1 MSHREDEILRI
12 YNQAILPDLVEK
24 TDTPKRFP
32 SFPLTS
38 AHEVENYSA
47 GLERNL
53 ILLQKEI
60 NDLLLQLRELRSNS
74 AKYNVERANL
84 TNELEALRWQVEYDK
99 QLMHDIRTSRAWGI
113 ARLFHFLYGYLTLNR
128 EIIKESKSYVDDITV
143 AQGSSAS
150 KLTMFVYYM
159 LNGAAKTAK
168 RFGKPATSV
177 TAAASDG
184 GNPMLEQNPY
194 QSCYQDD
201 EPFRQ
206 IPHDV
211 KVITFYLPQFHTF
224 PENDEWWGKGFTE
237 WTNTK
242 KAKPRFPVHYQPR
255 TPHKDIGYY
264 DLSDVENIKKQVA
277 LAKAHG
283 ISAFCLYYYWFDG
296 KKLMEKPL
304 ELIMEHP
311 EIKFNFCLCWANENW
326 TRTWDGQQNSVLIQQ
341 NYSDENDVNFI
352 KDLKRYITD
361 PRYLRCQGKPV
372 ILIYHAKIL
381 PNPNKTFAT
390 WRKWC
395 RQNGVGEIQIWSCR
409 TFIKSKEYKIFDEVD
424 REVEFPPHMVSNLEL
439 FPPSRFHAF
448 KEDGFYYNYQKIIS
462 DLYQKKTFAD
472 ESPYPFY
479 RCAMLGWDNSCRRET
494 GYSVWQY
501 FSLNS
506 YHYWLRNIL
515 EYTRKSFVEKERF
528 IFINAWNEWAE
539 GTYLEPDECFGYASI
554 NTTTRAICNLPP
566 VPEYEVLAQAEQV
579 VAQPGKVLI
588 HVHVF
593 YPDLMDEFIHYLK
606 QIPFK
611 FDCVVTTD
619 SRRKRT
625 VIMARLDETPVAN
638 CENCTVT
645 VTKNVGRDVAPF
657 FAACSD
663 LIDQYDFIGHFHTKK
678 SMTVN
683 WGHEWRRYL
692 LDQLLGSPETVSAI
706 FRRFDRD
713 PHIGLY
719 FPSPIP
725 TMRDYMNWEK
735 NLDRCVELLNAMGMP
750 FSLPPKP
757 DFPVGQMF
765 WARSKAIA
773 PLFREGIVR
782 QSEFEEE
789 NYQISNT
796 LAHAIERIWKYVA
809 QGARFTALS
818 AVVPPPVPH
827 ETHAEPDE
835 EKEYVKRLAIFVHYA
850 ADQKVSN
857 ADLYLLSE
865 LKKTADIVFVSN
877 SGLVQESMKK
887 ISRIA
892 VKVITRENVGYDFGA
907 WRDALEET
915 KLTGYDELVLLNNS
929 VYGPMYS
936 FQEIFARMSSN
947 PADFWGMTE
956 FPETDNPR
964 REEAK
969 WLPNGII
976 PRHIQSYFLVF
987 RQQVFSSKAFKDF
1000 WKNVKN
1006 ETSLPAVVANYET
1019 RLSNVLEKAG
1029 FKSDVYLRASA
1040 RLQEVDKITPEFNAI
1055 YCRPQDFLVLGFPF
1069 LKKNI
1074 CYYMKQP
1081 EINETVHLISRLYQY
1096 PTNFIHITAK
1106 TR

>member
-1 MSHREDEILRI
+1 MSHRENELLRI
-12 YNQAILPDLVEK
+12 YNQGILPDSLEK

-38 AHEVENYSA
+38 AHEVEHYSA

-53 ILLQKEI
+53 ILLQEEI
-60 NDLLLQLRELRSNS
+60 NDMLCEMRKVR
-74 AKYNVERANL
+74 ADAARFNVERANL
-84 TNELEALRWQVEYDK
+84 TNEIEALRWQVEYDK
-99 QLMHDIRTSRAWGI
+99 KLMHDIRTSRAWGI

-128 EIIKESKSYVDDITV
+128 EIIKESKSFVDDVTL
-143 AQGSSAS
+143 AQTGAS
-150 KLTMFVYYM
+150 KFFVLIYYM

-168 RFGKPATSV
+168 RFGKAPTPEIAMNAGDSLLDQIT
-177 TAAASDG
+177 
-184 GNPMLEQNPY
+184 Y

-206 IPHDV
+206 IPRDV
-211 KVITFYLPQFHTF
+211 KTIAFYLPQFHTF

-304 ELIMEHP
+304 ELIMAHP
-311 EIKFNFCLCWANENW
+311 EIDFNFCLCWANENW
-326 TRTWDGQQNSVLIQQ
+326 TRTWDGQQNSVLIKQ
-341 NYSDENDVNFI
+341 NYSDENDINFI
-352 KDLKRYITD
+352 KDLKRYIMD

-372 ILIYHAKIL
+372 ILVYHAKIL
-381 PNPNKTFAT
+381 PNSNKTFAT
-390 WRKWC
+390 WRSWC
-395 RQNGVGEIQIWSCR
+395 RKNGVGEIQIWSCR
-409 TFIKSKEYKIFDEVD
+409 TFIRSKEFRILDEVD
-424 REVEFPPHMVSNLEL
+424 REVEFPPHMVSELEM
-439 FPPSRFHAF
+439 FPPARFHAF
-448 KEDGFYYNYQKIIS
+448 KEDGYYYNYQKIIS

-472 ESPYPFY
+472 QSPYPFY

-515 EYTRKSFVEKERF
+515 EYTRKNFIEKERF

-554 NTTTRAICNLPP
+554 NTTTRALCNLPP
-566 VPEYEVLAQAEQV
+566 VPDYEVLAQAKDTAV
-579 VAQPGKVLI
+579 QPGKVLL

-593 YPDLMDEFIHYLK
+593 YPDLMDEIIHYLN

-625 VIMARLDETPVAN
+625 AIMTMLEETPVAN
-638 CENCTVT
+638 CENMTVT
-645 VTKNVGRDVAPF
+645 VTRNVGRDVAPF
-657 FAACSD
+657 FAACSE

-683 WGHEWRRYL
+683 WGHEWRHYL
-692 LDQLLGSPETVSAI
+692 LDQLLGSPETVASI

-735 NLDRCVELLNAMGMP
+735 NLARCVDLLNAMGLP
-750 FSLPPKP
+750 SNLPPNP

-765 WARSKAIA
+765 WARAKAIA
-773 PLFREGIVR
+773 PLFREGIVD
-782 QSEFEEE
+782 QAKFEEE
-789 NYQISNT
+789 NYQISDT

-809 QGARFTALS
+809 QGAGYTTLS
-818 AVVPPPVPH
+818 AVVPPPIPP
-827 ETHAEPDE
+827 EKKAEPGE
-835 EKEYVKRLAIFVHYA
+835 EKEYVKRLAIFVHYS
-850 ADQKVSN
+850 ADQKVSP
-857 ADLYLLSE
+857 ADMYLLGE
-865 LKKTADIVFVSN
+865 LKKCADIVFVSN
-877 SGLVQESMKK
+877 SGLIQESMKK
-887 ISRIA
+887 VSRIA
-892 VKVITRENVGYDFGA
+892 AKVITRENVGYDFGA

-915 KLTGYDELVLLNNS
+915 RLTGYDELVLLNNS

-987 RQQVFSSKAFKDF
+987 RQQVFSSEAFKDF
-1000 WKNVKN
+1000 WRNVKD

-1019 RLSNVLEKAG
+1019 RLSSKLEKAG
-1029 FKSDVYLRASA
+1029 FKSDVYLRSAA

-1074 CYYMKQP
+1074 CYYLKQP
-1081 EINETVHLISRLYQY
+1081 EINETIHLISRLYQY
-1096 PTNFIHITAK
+1096 PTNFIKITAK